1 MGWVKNPVAPSIQE
15 KLNLLCCQ
23 KLQRRKWLQ
32 PSPPQMPPICTTPSS
47 KYTSRHWNSV
57 IHHLGTAS
65 PPVASKD
72 LSMPPESTN
81 ISVQNI
87 SSPNRS
93 RTTTAFKFTTWK
105 QSSLKPPPNTV
116 ITLNGESEN
125 IHSLRPKE
133 ESHTDI
139 LRKLME
145 QPSHIYFCSL
155 RSLSAS

>member
-1 MGWVKNPVAPSIQE
+1 MAPTKSSSDATNMHNAIIKIHLNTLKLRDTSSRYSISPRCVQRPLHAPRVHEYFCSKHIITKQIKN
-15 KLNLLCCQ
+15 NNC
-23 KLQRRKWLQ
+23 LQ
-32 PSPPQMPPICTTPSS
+32 I
-47 KYTSRHWNSV
+47 Y
-57 IHHLGTAS
+57 HLET
-65 PPVASKD
+65 
-72 LSMPPESTN
+72 
-81 ISVQNI
+81 
-87 SSPNRS
+87 
-93 RTTTAFKFTTWK
+93 KFT
-105 QSSLKPPPNTV
+105 QAPPNTV